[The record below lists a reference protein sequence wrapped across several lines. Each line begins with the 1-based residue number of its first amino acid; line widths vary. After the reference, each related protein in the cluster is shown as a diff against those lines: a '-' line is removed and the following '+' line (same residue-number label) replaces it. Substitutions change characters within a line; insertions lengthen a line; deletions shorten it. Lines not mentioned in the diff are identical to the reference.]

1 MKLFCVEGPDKD
13 TVWDL
18 TGARTVLGRDSVCDI
33 AIDDAKLS
41 RIHAE
46 IIVEGGISIFHDKK
60 SMNGSFINENKVTRQ
75 ILTPGDEIR
84 IGDTKIQVREDHV
97 AADVKFQDGKPLVT
111 STIPLDKLSNQIEE
125 VVASSKT
132 IAEKLPK
139 SMSKE
144 LTTTERLLKNLE
156 TIYEV
161 GNSINSIQTLDE
173 LLDQIAEKLLGVF
186 ADVQRVCIL
195 LKGKGKEFEPK
206 YIKSRPDIPPGSFQI
221 SRSIL
226 NKSVK
231 EEVCILANDAAQD
244 DRFSGAE
251 SIMTM
256 NLRSVM
262 CAPLVYQGEVLG
274 VIYLD
279 NREKPN
285 CFDENDVALLSAMA
299 NQSAVAIDNS
309 HLYDDLQKAYH
320 EAILALLNTVEAKDP
335 YTRGHSQRT
344 SRYALGI
351 AQEMEL
357 GEEECKRIKTAA
369 ELHDIGKIGVRER
382 IIDKESALST
392 MEFHSIQAHVLT
404 GENILKPIEYL
415 SFVLPMV
422 RGHHEH
428 YGGTGYPDGLKGG
441 KIPLGARILGVADAF
456 DAMTTQRPY
465 NKPVSFKDAMKKLK
479 AQKGKQFDA
488 DVVDALDHFLK
499 QSYSVTPQDI
509 QMPKT
514 HTGLEPST
522 KKKSSK
528 KDTKKK

>member
-1 MKLFCVEGPDKD
+1 MKLFCIEGPDKD

-18 TGARTVLGRDSVCDI
+18 TGARTVIGRDSVCDI
-33 AIDDAKLS
+33 IIDDAKLS

-60 SMNGSFINENKVTRQ
+60 SMNGSFINENRVTRQ
-75 ILTPGDEIR
+75 ILAPGDVIR

-97 AADVKFQDGKPLVT
+97 GADVKFQEGKPLVT
-111 STIPLDKLSNQIEE
+111 STIPLDKLSDQIEE
-125 VVASSKT
+125 VVSTSRT
-132 IAEKLPK
+132 IAQKSPK
-139 SMSKE
+139 AVSKE
-144 LTTTERLLKNLE
+144 MATTDRLLKNLE

-173 LLDQIAEKLLGVF
+173 LLDQIAEKLLSVF
-186 ADVQRVCIL
+186 EDVQRVCIL

-206 YIKSRPDIPPGSFQI
+206 YIKSRPDIPIESFQI
-221 SRSIL
+221 SKSIL
-226 NKSVK
+226 EKSVK

-279 NREKPN
+279 NREKPK

-299 NQSAVAIDNS
+299 NQSAVAIENS
-309 HLYDDLQKAYH
+309 RLYEDLQKAYH

-351 AQEMEL
+351 AQEMGL
-357 GEEECKRIKTAA
+357 DEEECKKIKTAA

-428 YGGTGYPDGLKGG
+428 YVGTGYPDGLKGE

-465 NKPVSFKDAMKKLK
+465 NKPMPFKEAMKQLK
-479 AQKGKQFDA
+479 SLKGKQFDG
-488 DVVDALDHFLK
+488 DVVDALDKFLK

-509 QMPKT
+509 QMPTT
-514 HTGLEPST
+514 HTDIEHSKEKKSKAKET
-522 KKKSSK
+522 KKK
-528 KDTKKK
+528 

>member
-1 MKLFCVEGPDKD
+1 MKLFCVEGAEKD
-13 TVWDL
+13 TIWDL

-33 AIDDAKLS
+33 IINDPKLS

-60 SMNGSFINENKVTRQ
+60 SMNGSFINENRVTRQ
-75 ILTPGDEIR
+75 ILMPGDEIR

-97 AADVKFQDGKPLVT
+97 AADVRFQEGKPLVT
-111 STIPLDKLSNQIEE
+111 SAIPLDKLSNQIEE
-125 VVASSKT
+125 VVSSSKS
-132 IAEKLPK
+132 IAAKLPK
-139 SMSKE
+139 SMPKE
-144 LTTTERLLKNLE
+144 LATTERLLKNLE

-161 GNSINSIQTLDE
+161 GNSISSIQTLDE
-173 LLDQIAEKLLGVF
+173 LLDQIAEKLLRVF
-186 ADVQRVCIL
+186 SGVQRVCIL
-195 LKGKGKEFEPK
+195 LKDKGKEFEPK
-206 YIKSRPDIPPGSFQI
+206 YIKNRPDIPIESFQI

-244 DRFSGAE
+244 ERFSGAE

-274 VIYLD
+274 LIYLD

-309 HLYDDLQKAYH
+309 RLYEDLQKAYH

-351 AQEMEL
+351 AQEM
-357 GEEECKRIKTAA
+357 GQSEEECKKIKTAA

-404 GENILKPIEYL
+404 GENILRPIEYL

-422 RGHHEH
+422 RCHHEH
-428 YGGTGYPDGLKGG
+428 FDGTGYPDGLKGA
-441 KIPLGARILGVADAF
+441 KIPLGARILCVADAF

-465 NKPVSFKDAMKKLK
+465 NKPLPFNEAMKKLK
-479 AQKGKQFDA
+479 ALKGRQFDP
-488 DVVDALDHFLK
+488 DVVEALDNFIK

-509 QMPKT
+509 EMPST
-514 HTGLEPST
+514 HTDLDPSKKEKGRKKST
-522 KKKSSK
+522 KKK
-528 KDTKKK
+528 

>member
-13 TVWDL
+13 TLWDL
-18 TGARTVLGRDSVCDI
+18 TGARTVIGRDSVCDI
-33 AIDDAKLS
+33 MIDDAKLS

-60 SMNGSFINENKVTRQ
+60 SMNGSFINENRVTRQ
-75 ILTPGDEIR
+75 ILAPGDEIR
-84 IGDTKIQVREDHV
+84 IGDTKIQVREDHA
-97 AADVKFQDGKPLVT
+97 AADIKFQDGKPIVT
-111 STIPLDKLSNQIEE
+111 SAIPLDKLSDQIEE
-125 VVASSKT
+125 VVSSSKT
-132 IAEKLPK
+132 ITEKLPK
-139 SMSKE
+139 TMPEE
-144 LTTTERLLKNLE
+144 LAITERLLKNLE

-173 LLDQIAEKLLGVF
+173 LLDQIAEKLLSVF

-195 LKGKGKEFEPK
+195 LKDKGEEFAPK
-206 YIKSRPDIPPGSFQI
+206 YIKSRPDISTDSFQI

-226 NKSVK
+226 KKSVK

-244 DRFSGAE
+244 ERFSGAE

-285 CFDENDVALLSAMA
+285 CFDENDVALLSALA

-309 HLYDDLQKAYH
+309 RLYEDLQKAYH

-344 SRYALGI
+344 SRYAFGI
-351 AQEMEL
+351 AQEMGL
-357 GEEECKRIKTAA
+357 SEEECKRIKTAA

-422 RGHHEH
+422 RGHHEQ
-428 YGGTGYPDGLKGG
+428 YDGTGYPDGLKGE

-465 NKPVSFKDAMKKLK
+465 NKPMPFKEAMKKLK
-479 AQKGKQFDA
+479 ALKGKQFDP
-488 DVVDALDHFLK
+488 DVVDALDKFIKH
-499 QSYSVTPQDI
+499 SYSVTPQDI
-509 QMPKT
+509 QVPTT
-514 HTGLEPST
+514 HTDFDPEAEKKSKAKKT
-522 KKKSSK
+522 KKK
-528 KDTKKK
+528 

>member
-13 TVWDL
+13 TLWDL
-18 TGARTVLGRDSVCDI
+18 TGARTVIGRDSVCDI
-33 AIDDAKLS
+33 IIDDAKLS

-60 SMNGSFINENKVTRQ
+60 SMNGSFINENRVTRQ
-75 ILTPGDEIR
+75 ILAPGDEIR
-84 IGDTKIQVREDHV
+84 IGDTKIQVREDRV
-97 AADVKFQDGKPLVT
+97 AADVQFQDGKPLVT
-111 STIPLDKLSNQIEE
+111 STIPLDKLSDQIEE
-125 VVASSKT
+125 VVSASKT
-132 IAEKLPK
+132 IAEKLPQATT
-139 SMSKE
+139 KE
-144 LTTTERLLKNLE
+144 LATTERLLKNLE

-173 LLDQIAEKLLGVF
+173 LLDQIAEKLLSVF

-195 LKGKGKEFEPK
+195 LKDKGKEFVPK
-206 YIKSRPDIPPGSFQI
+206 YIKSRPDIPTESFQI

-244 DRFSGAE
+244 ERFSGAE

-274 VIYLD
+274 LIYLD

-309 HLYDDLQKAYH
+309 RLYEDLQKAYH

-351 AQEMEL
+351 AQEMRL
-357 GEEECKRIKTAA
+357 SEEECKRIKTAA
-369 ELHDIGKIGVRER
+369 ELHDIG
-382 IIDKESALST
+382 
-392 MEFHSIQAHVLT
+392 
-404 GENILKPIEYL
+404 KPIEYL

-428 YGGTGYPDGLKGG
+428 YGGTGYPDGLKGK
-441 KIPLGARILGVADAF
+441 KIPLGARILCAADAF

-465 NKPVSFKDAMKKLK
+465 NKPLPFNDAMKKLK
-479 AQKGKQFDA
+479 ALKGKQFDP
-488 DVVDALDHFLK
+488 DVVDALDSFIK

-509 QMPKT
+509 EMPAT
-514 HTGLEPST
+514 HTDLDPEAEEKGKAKET
-522 KKKSSK
+522 KKK
-528 KDTKKK
+528 

>member
-13 TVWDL
+13 TLWDL
-18 TGARTVLGRDSVCDI
+18 TGARTVIGRDSVCDI
-33 AIDDAKLS
+33 IIDDAKLS

-60 SMNGSFINENKVTRQ
+60 SMNGSFINENRVTRQ
-75 ILTPGDEIR
+75 ILAPGDEIR
-84 IGDTKIQVREDHV
+84 IGDTKIQVREDRV
-97 AADVKFQDGKPLVT
+97 AADVQFQDGKPLVT
-111 STIPLDKLSNQIEE
+111 STIPLDKLSDQIEE
-125 VVASSKT
+125 VVSASKT
-132 IAEKLPK
+132 IAEKLPQATT
-139 SMSKE
+139 KE
-144 LTTTERLLKNLE
+144 LATTERLLKNLE

-173 LLDQIAEKLLGVF
+173 LLDQIAEKLLSVF

-195 LKGKGKEFEPK
+195 LKDKGKEFVPK
-206 YIKSRPDIPPGSFQI
+206 YIKSRPDIPTESFQI

-244 DRFSGAE
+244 ERFSGAE

-274 VIYLD
+274 LIYLD

-309 HLYDDLQKAYH
+309 RLYEDLQKAYH

-351 AQEMEL
+351 AQEMRL
-357 GEEECKRIKTAA
+357 SEEECKRIKTAA

-404 GENILKPIEYL
+404 GENILRPIEYL

-428 YGGTGYPDGLKGG
+428 YGGTGYPDGLKGK
-441 KIPLGARILGVADAF
+441 KIPLGARILCAADAF

-465 NKPVSFKDAMKKLK
+465 NKPLPFNDAMKKLK
-479 AQKGKQFDA
+479 ALKGKQFDP
-488 DVVDALDHFLK
+488 DVVDALDSFIK

-509 QMPKT
+509 EMPAT
-514 HTGLEPST
+514 HTDLDPEAEEKGKAKET
-522 KKKSSK
+522 KKK
-528 KDTKKK
+528 